1 MEHMGEVMSKS
12 QGKVYVGDV
21 CDFNVEGDRWIIAEI
36 ISVDDHGLSVL
47 SHSAG
52 NGKAGKVCHLDFR
65 DSHQKERVAPA
76 GTYTGNVGLVA
87 ASARATNTTATT
99 TPLQRRPN
107 NHQQRATASPQS
119 KPTIP
124 NKPLQILTATQQQF
138 VNQYKVDTNVDY
150 FDGTRWIFAKIVS
163 INTSTTPK
171 DSMAVELHSLGDS
184 NYTNTCLV
192 ITSTNKDQTLAKFAT
207 KALL

>member
-1 MEHMGEVMSKS
+1 MSKS

-21 CDFNVEGDRWIIAEI
+21 CDFNVEGDRWCIAEV
-36 ISVDDHGLSVL
+36 ISVDDFGLSVL

-65 DSHQKERVAPA
+65 DSHQKERVKPA

-107 NHQQRATASPQS
+107 HKPRANAPPQS
-119 KPTIP
+119 KPTVAP
-124 NKPLQILTATQQQF
+124 KPHLPTKPLQILTSTQQQF
-138 VNQYKVDTNVDY
+138 VNQYKVDMNVDY
-150 FDGTRWIFAKIVS
+150 FDGTRWTFAKIVS
-163 INTSTTPK
+163 INTSK
-171 DSMAVELHSLGDS
+171 DSEEDSIAVELHSLGDS
-184 NYTNTCLV
+184 TYTNTTSI
-192 ITSTNKDQTLAKFAT
+192 ITSTNKDQKLAKFAT